1 MLSVTLTDQ
10 DLIVLARALAMYAQ
24 LLRALELTAG
34 TPVDS
39 EALTADSEALVNLS
53 RTLESAIL
61 PDAGD
66 RAVWDAQFQ
75 PYVP

>member
-1 MLSVTLTDQ
+1 MTLTNQ
-10 DLIVLARALAMYAQ
+10 ELIVLARALAMYAQ

-39 EALTADSEALVNLS
+39 EALTADSEALENLS
-53 RTLESAIL
+53 RTLAHGVL

-66 RAVWDAQFQ
+66 RALWNAQFQ
-75 PYVP
+75 PYMP